1 MPAGSHTDRHHD
13 RSANKGSE
21 CAWAHA
27 RRSLLRID
35 ARVPRCRVGWHATP
49 LPRFARPAQFTC
61 GVVTEG
67 RTSSISGTFGAVK
80 FTDLSKCINRM
91 YVRAR
96 HLYEYSTAA
105 GPLPEPHA
113 TGSMKATRMVAI
125 VTKEIWAQR
134 RSHGQARTSARCHE
148 RAAARAS
155 SPSPGNSC
163 GSEPSAYCTPIH
175 PRRAR
180 GAPAQYGD
188 DSKHR
193 EGTPDLALV

>member
-1 MPAGSHTDRHHD
+1 MGARPPVLAAHRRAGAALPSGVACHAPASL
-13 RSANKGSE
+13 RSASAVHVWGGDRGANE
-21 CAWAHA
+21 LH
-27 RRSLLRID
+27 LRNLWCSKI
-35 ARVPRCRVGWHATP
+35 H
-49 LPRFARPAQFTC
+49 RP
-61 GVVTEG
+61 
-67 RTSSISGTFGAVK
+67 VK
-80 FTDLSKCINRM
+80 MHQSND
-91 YVRAR
+91 VRAR